1 MSHDTSHAIAANPTT
16 ARARVALNW
25 SRLCDRLESRASAS
39 VLALIARFGIAAVF
53 WTSGRTKVEA
63 KDEMKR
69 RGLRSPDRADALCPG
84 GVAQRGGWE
93 GISRG
98 VD

>member
-39 VLALIARFGIAAVF
+39 VLALIARFWGIAAVF
-53 WTSGRTKVEA
+53 WTLLGLHQGRRLA
-63 KDEMKR
+63 
-69 RGLRSPDRADALCPG
+69 DR
-84 GVAQRGGWE
+84 VGW
-93 GISRG
+93 RP
-98 VD
+98 